1 MYTVADGQTSSP
13 VASIRARKR
22 SSDINRGGICMDR
35 GFTAAR
41 PRAIKDAARPGKMS
55 ASEEAVVAA
64 PEKYASEKNSGT
76 NDMSNVLAHIQGLEK
91 TNSALSAKLKTSEE
105 RNGKLSAK
113 TREGMQSALDSLM
126 KKWMDAVETKDDK
139 VKDQF
144 KDGLSKL
151 VTNSAEDNGVW
162 QMMVAASSLHERQEH
177 NLDTLRQENTDLK
190 LKVDGIYADSS
201 ARVVG
206 QKSRAEHE
214 LCRDDVEPSP
224 SAMWDD
230 FAKDIG
236 SMY

>member
-1 MYTVADGQTSSP
+1 
-13 VASIRARKR
+13 
-22 SSDINRGGICMDR
+22 
-35 GFTAAR
+35 
-41 PRAIKDAARPGKMS
+41 MS

-64 PEKYASEKNSGT
+64 PEKHAGEKVGGA

-91 TNSALSAKLKTSEE
+91 SNTALSAKLKSAEE

-151 VTNSAEDNGVW
+151 VSNSAEDNGVW

-206 QKSRAEHE
+206 QKSRAENE
-214 LCRDDVEPSP
+214 LCREDVEPSA
-224 SAMWDD
+224 SGMWDD